1 MNMQV
6 EEVRLSLPHIELAAH
21 IYGPADG
28 LPVIAVHGWMDN
40 LMSFARLVPK
50 LHGLRIVAVDLA
62 GHGHSEHR
70 PPGAHYSVWE
80 NVYDILQVAE
90 QFGWERFSLLGHSM
104 GAIVSTLIAGT
115 MPHRVERLALID
127 AIIPHTA
134 KPEATPEELAAAFE
148 AQMALKN
155 KRKRVHDSFDKAIEA
170 RMKGAVSVN
179 REASELLAQRGV
191 MPVPGGYIWRTDSR
205 LMLPSPVRFTLP
217 QALAFVHRIACPV
230 SLVLASQGVMT
241 KIPGSIDLL
250 KDLPVELTELPGRH
264 HLHLE
269 DEAGAQVVAD
279 CFNRFF
285 HPA

>member
-1 MNMQV
+1 MSMQV

-21 IYGPADG
+21 ISGPEDG
-28 LPVIAVHGWMDN
+28 LPVLAVHGWMDN
-40 LMSFARLVPK
+40 AMSFARLIPK

-62 GHGHSEHR
+62 GHGYSDHR
-70 PPGAHYSVWE
+70 PPGASYLIWE
-80 NVYDILQVAE
+80 YVADILQVAD

-104 GAIVSTLIAGT
+104 GAIVSTLLTGT

-134 KPEATPEELAAAFE
+134 EPQAMAAELATALD
-148 AQMALKN
+148 AQKAHGS

-170 RMKGAVSVN
+170 RMKGQVPVN

-191 MPVPGGYIWRTDSR
+191 MPVPGGYVWRTDSR
-205 LMLPSPVRFTLP
+205 LALPSPVRLTLP
-217 QALAFVHRIACPV
+217 QALAFVERITCPIN
-230 SLVLASQGVMT
+230 LVVAQQGILR
-241 KIPGSIDLL
+241 KIPGTFDMLER
-250 KDLPVELTELPGRH
+250 LPVEITELPGRH

-269 DEAGAQVVAD
+269 DEEGAQAVAD